1 MIYEILS
8 ANIPSALSSGGKL
21 IIISGDSQ
29 YALVKSA
36 NAIEAINEYDELQLQ
51 SIVKETKWRQPCIDC
66 EV

>member
-8 ANIPSALSSGGKL
+8 ANIPSAISSGGTL

-29 YALVKSA
+29 YALIKSV
-36 NAIEAINEYDELQLQ
+36 NAIEAINEYDELQLG
-51 SIVKETKWRQPCIDC
+51 SIVKESKWRQPCIDC

>member
-8 ANIPSALSSGGKL
+8 ANIPNAISSGGKL

-29 YALVKSA
+29 YALIKSA
-36 NAIEAINEYDELQLQ
+36 NAIEAIHEYDELQLD
-51 SIVKETKWRQPCIDC
+51 SIVKEAKWRQPCIDC